1 MSQAAVADFF
11 DNPFPH
17 EYMNNLTRREKK
29 QLRRKQRNSKSKQQ
43 SELVQLENI
52 YPLTIGQQKTF
63 KAYNEGK
70 NLILHG
76 VAGTGKTFISL
87 YLALEAVLEGREP
100 KPVTI
105 IRSVVPTRD
114 MGFLPGKIEEKS
126 AIYEAPY
133 EAICNELVSNKQ
145 DPYKHLKNRG
155 YIEFSTTSF
164 LRGLT
169 FKNNTIIVDECQNMT
184 FHELDS
190 VITRMGEGSR
200 VIFCGDFRQSDLWKE
215 DERSGLNS
223 FMSVVSRMKSF
234 EKIEFTEDDI
244 VRSDLVKEYILAKLE
259 EGIV

>member
-1 MSQAAVADFF
+1 MSEAAVAEFF

-17 EYMNNLTRREKK
+17 EYVNNLTRREKK
-29 QLRRKQRNSKSKQQ
+29 RLKRQQRSTKAKQR
-43 SELVQLENI
+43 SELAKLETI
-52 YPLTIGQQKTF
+52 YPLTKGQQETF

-100 KPVTI
+100 RPVTI

-114 MGFLPGKIEEKS
+114 IGFLPGKLEEKS
-126 AIYEAPY
+126 AVYEAPY
-133 EAICNELVSNKQ
+133 EAICNELVSNKSEA
-145 DPYKHLKNRG
+145 YKHLKSHK

-169 FKNNTIIVDECQNMT
+169 FKDNTIIVDECQNMN

-200 VIFCGDFRQSDLWKE
+200 VIFCGDFRQSDLWRE

-234 EKIEFTEDDI
+234 EKIEFTENDI